1 MRPARI
7 LLILATGGWFAGW
20 LQGCA
25 VYEKCG
31 LRGCPGDA
39 QINSSVEALFSQH
52 PVLLPPNL
60 IQVQVLDHVV
70 YLTGIVDTDLERKIA
85 SDVAGQAPG
94 VTQVVSSIGLSGG
107 R

>member
-1 MRPARI
+1 MLLARI
-7 LLILATGGWFAGW
+7 LLILAVGGCFAG
-20 LQGCA
+20 LEGCA

-31 LRGCPGDA
+31 FHGCPGDA
-39 QINSSVEALFSQH
+39 EISSSVQVLFSQH

-70 YLTGIVDTDLERKIA
+70 YLTGIVDTDLERNIA
-85 SDVAGQAPG
+85 SEVAGQAPG
-94 VTQVVSSIGLSGG
+94 VTRVVSSIGLSGG

>member
-1 MRPARI
+1 MRLARI
-7 LLILATGGWFAGW
+7 LLIPALAACLAGG

-25 VYEKCG
+25 AYEKCG
-31 LRGCPGDA
+31 FRGCPGDS
-39 QINSSVEALFSQH
+39 QINSEVQTLFGQH
-52 PVLLPPNL
+52 PVLMPPNL

-85 SDVAGQAPG
+85 TDVAAQAPG